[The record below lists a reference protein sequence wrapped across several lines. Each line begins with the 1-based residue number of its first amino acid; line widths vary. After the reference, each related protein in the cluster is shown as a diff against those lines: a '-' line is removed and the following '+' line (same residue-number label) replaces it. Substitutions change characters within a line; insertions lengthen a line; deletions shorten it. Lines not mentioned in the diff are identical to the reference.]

1 MNAAS
6 LMEEHSLFSFE
17 ENCQKHPDKIA
28 LIYLGKTY
36 SYKHLL
42 ELRDRFATALHA
54 MGVQE
59 EDRVFIYLQNCVQWV
74 VAYLGIL
81 RIGAIAVPVSPIYTP
96 NEIRYLIK
104 DSGAETM
111 ICQDTNFGYV
121 REVLLET
128 GLKRVIHTNLASML
142 PLWKRAVGTL
152 FDRIP
157 KGKVE
162 AGDNVFSFTQL
173 LKSHPPNPPAKKSI
187 NPGKDL
193 VHILYTGG
201 TTGLPKGVPET
212 HSFLNCMIHDYL
224 ELTDGFVR
232 EAESPLLIASP
243 LFHIMGLM
251 TFMSLGL
258 GLGNQTVLML
268 TPQIDSILKAIE
280 RHRVELMIGVPAFYR
295 MILENDRL
303 DLYDLGSLRYCWC
316 GGDVLPTEI
325 LRLWEERFNISIYQN
340 FGATETGF
348 IAFSPL
354 DQKPRANVIGYPV
367 STKEIRLVDPET
379 LGPLE
384 GKKAGELL
392 ITSPYMV
399 REYWNKPE
407 ETAAAFTEMD
417 GKLFYRVNDIV
428 QIGEDQQLS
437 YVDRGADIIK
447 YKGYRVSCSEIEAV
461 LQDHEAVTAACVIGV
476 PDVRAGERI
485 KAMVVLKE
493 SSRGVGATDLTRW
506 VRERLAPYKVPH
518 YIEFRDML
526 PKSKVGKLLRREV
539 RDEER
544 RKMKKAKVVAK

>member
-1 MNAAS
+1 MNTAS
-6 LMEEHSLFSFE
+6 LMDEHILFSFE
-17 ENCQKHPDKIA
+17 KSCEKHPDQVA
-28 LIYLGKTY
+28 LIYLGTPY
-36 SYKHLL
+36 SYRHLQ
-42 ELRDRFATALHA
+42 ELSDRFAAALHA
-54 MGVQE
+54 MGVEE

-74 VAYLGIL
+74 IAYLGVL

-111 ICQDTNFGYV
+111 VCQDTNFGYV
-121 REVLLET
+121 QEVFSET

-142 PLWKRAVGTL
+142 PLWKRVVGTL

-157 KGKVE
+157 KGRVE
-162 AGDNVFSFTQL
+162 AGDNVYSFTRL
-173 LKSHPPNPPAKKSI
+173 LREHPPNPPAKKTV
-187 NPGKDL
+187 NPHKDL

-212 HSFLNCMIHDYL
+212 HGFLNCMIHDYH
-224 ELTDGFVR
+224 ELTRGFVGEG
-232 EAESPLLIASP
+232 EAPLLIASP

-258 GLGNQTVLML
+258 GLGNPTVLMP
-268 TPQIDSILKAIE
+268 TPEIDSILRAIE
-280 RHRVELMIGVPAFYR
+280 KHHVALMIGVPAFYR

-303 DLYDLGSLRYCWC
+303 GIYDLSSLRYCWC

-325 LRLWEERFNISIYQN
+325 LRRWEDRFNISIYQN

-354 DQKPRANVIGYPV
+354 DKKPSANVIGYPV
-367 STKEIRLVDPET
+367 STKEIKIVDPET

-384 GKKAGELL
+384 ETKPGELL

-407 ETAAAFTEMD
+407 ETASAFQEMD
-417 GKLFYRVNDIV
+417 GRLYYRVRDIV
-428 QIGEDQQLS
+428 QIGEDRQLS

-476 PDVRAGERI
+476 PDIRTGERI

-493 SSRGVGATDLTRW
+493 SSRGVGSTDLIRW

-544 RKMKKAKVVAK
+544 RKMKKSKTAD